1 MPKLTFFNLPEMKKQ
16 TLIHAAKQEFSRVPL
31 FDASIANIVKA
42 AGIPRGSFYQYFEDK
57 EDAFF
62 YLLNEHSKSKKQQFI
77 FFLNKYDG
85 DIFNTM
91 AEFYQLMIKDEE
103 DLNFLKNAF
112 LNMTHKI
119 ERSFEK
125 MVSDNESSG
134 NFKEISS
141 IIDKE
146 QLNIANDGEL
156 VHVLQI
162 IMAVTLRN
170 IVDNFA
176 RDLPYEVA
184 VNNYMIEINLLKKGL
199 SK

>member
-1 MPKLTFFNLPEMKKQ
+1 MPKLTFFNLPEIKKQ

-62 YLLNEHSKSKKQQFI
+62 YLLNEHSKSRKQQFI

-125 MVSDNESSG
+125 MVSDNESNG

-146 QLNIANDGEL
+146 QLNITNDGEL

-176 RDLPYEVA
+176 KDLPYEVA

>member
-1 MPKLTFFNLPEMKKQ
+1 MPKLTFFNLPEIKKQ

-91 AEFYQLMIKDEE
+91 AEFYQLMIKDAE

-146 QLNIANDGEL
+146 QLNITNDGEL

-176 RDLPYEVA
+176 KDLPYEVA
-184 VNNYMIEINLLKKGL
+184 VKNYMIEINLLKKGL